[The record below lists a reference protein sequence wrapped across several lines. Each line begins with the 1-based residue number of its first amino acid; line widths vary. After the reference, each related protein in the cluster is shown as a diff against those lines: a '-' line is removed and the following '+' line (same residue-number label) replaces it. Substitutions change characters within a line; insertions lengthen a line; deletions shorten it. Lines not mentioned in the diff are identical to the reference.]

1 MATRVVALLM
11 LTMID
16 SGESK
21 GNRSSHRH
29 FKAVTAMSLLQYQK
43 QTRLLKA
50 RLLLIAHGRSVAA
63 AAHEVGY
70 ESPTHFSREYARL
83 FSRPLQK
90 IQRKSYRQ

>member
-70 ESPTHFSREYARL
+70 ESREYARL